1 MRENRINKRPTSRE
15 ETIEFLR
22 SAASDVAD
30 VDPSTGKEHEIAVT
44 WSGRNRVGVFKGM
57 AERGWVVTSADERNL
72 WFEKIE

>member
-1 MRENRINKRPTSRE
+1 MRENRINKRPRSRE

-22 SAASDVAD
+22 EQAPEAAD
-30 VDPSTGKEHEIAVT
+30 VDPSTGKEYEIAVT
-44 WSGRNRVGVFKGM
+44 WSGRNRVGLFKGM